1 LTELL
6 VTMTVIAA
14 LASLTV
20 PAWRALHRAGSSKAA
35 TSLVMDSLERAR
47 GEAITKKRDVWLLFR
62 HSVGSGC
69 DSLRIVSRGEEGYV
83 PLGAWVTLP
92 AGITF
97 HDEPGTLMDERPAGD
112 LLAAACKNADPS
124 EKEVFGSVMF
134 RRSGG
139 IGIPAQGGNRL
150 CIGMGS
156 RSKGAVTT
164 INLARAS
171 GRADTAA
178 SP

>member
-1 LTELL
+1 
-6 VTMTVIAA
+6 
-14 LASLTV
+14 
-20 PAWRALHRAGSSKAA
+20 
-35 TSLVMDSLERAR
+35 
-47 GEAITKKRDVWLLFR
+47 
-62 HSVGSGC
+62 
-69 DSLRIVSRGEEGYV
+69 
-83 PLGAWVTLP
+83 
-92 AGITF
+92 
-97 HDEPGTLMDERPAGD
+97 MDERPPGD

-124 EKEVFGSVMF
+124 DKEVFGSVMF

>member
-1 LTELL
+1 MTELL

-62 HSVGSGC
+62 HSVGSGR

-83 PLGAWVTLP
+83 PLGAWVPLP

-124 EKEVFGSVMF
+124 DKEVFGSVMF

-150 CIGMGS
+150 CIGMDS
-156 RSKGAVTT
+156 HSKGAVTT